1 MAISLVKI
9 LTESDKE
16 TMSAK
21 EIAQYITRIT
31 PSTGDVPDFFLKK
44 VLDSGDG
51 FHLKKLRIDDLLKS
65 DSDLRDYV
73 ESGEE
78 RYGGDEE
85 EYEPSYYELEYPIIV
100 FNGEVI
106 DGYSRVSTHKMNGEE
121 YIYGYV
127 N

>member
-1 MAISLVKI
+1 MVISLVKI

-21 EIAQYITRIT
+21 EIAQYIARIT
-31 PSTGDVPDFFLKK
+31 PNTNDVPDYFIDK
-44 VLDSGDG
+44 VLHSGSE
-51 FHLKKLRIDDLLKS
+51 FKLQRLKIEDLLKA
-65 DSDLRDYV
+65 DSDLRAYV

-78 RYGGDEE
+78 RYGGEE
-85 EYEPSYYELEYPIIV
+85 DDYEPNYYELNYPIV
-100 FNGEVI
+100 VYNGEVI
-106 DGYSRVSTHKMNGEE
+106 DGYSRVATHKMNGDD